1 MGLLNFI
8 KGEFLEVV
16 HWEDDSQDTM
26 VYKFPMTD
34 KQQIKENA
42 QLIVR
47 PSQVA
52 IFVYQGQIADVYQPG
67 KYTLHTD
74 TMPILTSLSN
84 WKFLF
89 ENHFKTDV
97 YFVNTKQFV
106 NQKWGTTNPIMM
118 RDAEFGIL
126 RLRGFGV
133 YSFKVN
139 EPVVFL
145 KEVFGSNK
153 FYTVD
158 QINEHLKSLIVSTV
172 SDTLGEAK
180 IPAIDLVTQYDEIGK
195 LTQSRIGERFAL
207 FGLAV
212 SDFAIENISLPES
225 VEQAIDKRTQ
235 MGALGDLNQY
245 MKFQT
250 AEAIRDAAQNEG
262 GGLASMGAGMGA
274 GAGIGKM
281 MADAMNSNSV
291 SGDQTTGNAS
301 SQTGNI
307 GNTPK
312 TVACGNC
319 QAQVAEGVKFCPE
332 CGNSM
337 IKKCIHCQAA
347 LNGNPKFCPECGGK
361 QTIENKCPSCNE
373 ILEGQPKFCPHCGAN
388 TEG

>member
-1 MGLLNFI
+1 MGLFKFL
-8 KGEFLEVV
+8 KGEFIEVV

-47 PSQVA
+47 PSQIA
-52 IFVYQGQIADVYQPG
+52 IFVYQGQIADVYEPG

-84 WKFLF
+84 WKYLF

-97 YFVNTKQFV
+97 YFVNTKQFTG
-106 NQKWGTTNPIMM
+106 QKWGTTNPIMM

-133 YSFKVN
+133 YSFRVV

-153 FYTVD
+153 FYTVN
-158 QINEHLKSLIVSTV
+158 QINEHLKSLIISTV
-172 SDTLGEAK
+172 SDVLGEAK
-180 IPAIDLVTQYDEIGK
+180 IPAIDLVTQYDEIGNMA
-195 LTQSRIGERFAL
+195 QMRIDERFNIY
-207 FGLAV
+207 GLKV

-245 MKFQT
+245 MKYQA
-250 AEAIRDAAQNEG
+250 AEAMRDAAQNEG
-262 GGLASMGAGMGA
+262 GGMASMGAGVGA
-274 GAGIGKM
+274 GMGIGQM
-281 MADAMNSNSV
+281 MTGAM
-291 SGDQTTGNAS
+291 SGMNAS
-301 SQTGNI
+301 SGQSQE
-307 GNTPK
+307 PEKPVK
-312 TVACGNC
+312 TVSCPSCSA
-319 QAQVAEGVKFCPE
+319 AVKEDAKFCPE
-332 CGNSM
+332 CGGAM
-337 IKKCIHCQAA
+337 QKTCIHCNVA
-347 LNGNPKFCPECGGK
+347 LKGNPKFCPECGGK
-361 QTIENKCPSCNE
+361 QEIEKQCPNCKETIEGN
-373 ILEGQPKFCPHCGAN
+373 PKFCPHCGSTIN
-388 TEG
+388 G

>member
-1 MGLLNFI
+1 MGLMNFI

-16 HWEDDSQDTM
+16 HWEDESNDTM

-84 WKFLF
+84 WKYLF

-126 RLRGFGV
+126 RLRGFGI

-139 EPVVFL
+139 EPVTFL

-158 QINEHLKSLIVSTV
+158 QINEHLKSLIVSTI
-172 SDTLGEAK
+172 SDALGESK
-180 IPAIDLVTQYDEIGK
+180 IPAIDLATQYDELGK
-195 LTQSRIGERFAL
+195 LAIERLGERFSV
-207 FGLAV
+207 FGLMV

-225 VEQAIDKRTQ
+225 VEKAIDKRTE
-235 MGALGDLNQY
+235 MGAIGNLDHY
-245 MKFQT
+245 MKYQT

-262 GGLASMGAGMGA
+262 GGMAGMGAGMGA
-274 GAGIGKM
+274 GFGIGQM
-281 MADAMNSNSV
+281 MTGAMSANQAPNQV
-291 SGDQTTGNAS
+291 PNQTPNAATGAAGAQATTKCPS
-301 SQTGNI
+301 
-307 GNTPK
+307 
-312 TVACGNC
+312 C
-319 QAQVAEGVKFCPE
+319 QADVASGTKFCPE
-332 CGNSM
+332 CGGAM
-337 IKKCIHCQAA
+337 AKKCIHCGVVMT
-347 LNGNPKFCPECGGK
+347 GNPKFCPECGGN
-361 QTIENKCPSCNE
+361 QTVLKKCAKCNE
-373 ILEGQPKFCPHCGAN
+373 DIEGNPKFCPHCGES
-388 TEG
+388 TQG

>member
-1 MGLLNFI
+1 MGLFNFI

-16 HWEDDSQDTM
+16 HWEDESQDTM

-133 YSFKVN
+133 YSFRVGD
-139 EPVVFL
+139 PVVFL

-172 SDTLGEAK
+172 SDLLGEAK
-180 IPAIDLVTQYDEIGK
+180 IPAIDLVTQYDELGK
-195 LTQSRIGERFAL
+195 LTLQGLGERFGVY
-207 FGLAV
+207 GLVV

-245 MKFQT
+245 MKFQA
-250 AEAIRDAAQNEG
+250 AEALRDAAQNEG
-262 GGLASMGAGMGA
+262 GGMASMGAGVGA
-274 GAGIGKM
+274 GMGLGNM
-281 MADAMNSNSV
+281 MANAMRDDA
-291 SGDQTTGNAS
+291 TGNS
-301 SQTGNI
+301 SGGA
-307 GNTPK
+307 GNTPQTESSSK
-312 TVACGNC
+312 INKVTCPSC
-319 QAQVAEGVKFCPE
+319 QALVDEGVKFCPE
-332 CGNSM
+332 CGGSM
-337 IKKCIHCQAA
+337 VKKCMHCQAE
-347 LNGNPKFCPECGGK
+347 LKGNPKFCPECGGK
-361 QTIENKCPSCNE
+361 QTLSTECVSCHEPIEGN
-373 ILEGQPKFCPHCGAN
+373 PKFCPHCGAAN
-388 TEG
+388 ENS

>member
-1 MGLLNFI
+1 MGLFKFL
-8 KGEFLEVV
+8 KGEFIEVV

-47 PSQVA
+47 PSQIA
-52 IFVYQGQIADVYQPG
+52 IFVYQGQIADVYEPG

-84 WKFLF
+84 WKYLL

-97 YFVNTKQFV
+97 YFVNTKQFTG
-106 NQKWGTTNPIMM
+106 QKWGTTNPIMM

-133 YSFKVN
+133 YSFRVV

-153 FYTVD
+153 FYTVN
-158 QINEHLKSLIVSTV
+158 QINEHLKSLIISTV
-172 SDTLGEAK
+172 SDVLGEAK
-180 IPAIDLVTQYDEIGK
+180 IPAIDLVTQYDEIGNMA
-195 LTQSRIGERFAL
+195 QMRIDERFNIY
-207 FGLAV
+207 GLKV

-245 MKFQT
+245 MKYQA
-250 AEAIRDAAQNEG
+250 AEAMRDAAQNEG
-262 GGLASMGAGMGA
+262 GGMASMGAGVGA
-274 GAGIGKM
+274 GMGIGQM
-281 MADAMNSNSV
+281 MTGAM
-291 SGDQTTGNAS
+291 SGMNAS
-301 SQTGNI
+301 SGQSQE
-307 GNTPK
+307 PDKPVK
-312 TVACGNC
+312 TVSCPSCSA
-319 QAQVAEGVKFCPE
+319 AVKEDAKFCPE
-332 CGNSM
+332 CGGAM
-337 IKKCIHCQAA
+337 QKTCIHCNVA
-347 LNGNPKFCPECGGK
+347 LKGNPKFCPECGGK
-361 QTIENKCPSCNE
+361 QEIEKQCPNCNETIEGN
-373 ILEGQPKFCPHCGAN
+373 PKFCPHCGSTIN
-388 TEG
+388 G

>member
-1 MGLLNFI
+1 MGIFNFI
-8 KGEFLEVV
+8 KGEFIEVV

-26 VYKFPMTD
+26 VYKFPMVD

-74 TMPILTSLSN
+74 TMPILTTLSN
-84 WKFLF
+84 WKTLF

-97 YFVNTKQFV
+97 YFINMKQFI

-133 YSFKVN
+133 YSFKVADA
-139 EPVVFL
+139 VTFL

-153 FYTVD
+153 FFTVN

-172 SDTLGEAK
+172 SDVLGESK
-180 IPAIDLVTQYDEIGK
+180 IPAIDLATQYDEIGS
-195 LTQSRIGERFAL
+195 LTQARIDERFGVY
-207 FGLAV
+207 GLTV

-262 GGLASMGAGMGA
+262 GGMAAMGAGMGA
-274 GAGIGKM
+274 GMGIGQM
-281 MADAMNSNSV
+281 MTGAMNANQGAPV
-291 SGDQTTGNAS
+291 NTTAPS
-301 SQTGNI
+301 SATAPA
-307 GNTPK
+307 NTP
-312 TVACGNC
+312 VAGTGAALVKCIGCGHEL
-319 QAQVAEGVKFCPE
+319 AVGTKFCPE
-332 CGNSM
+332 CGVAQTQ
-337 IKKCIHCQAA
+337 KCIHCQAE
-347 LNGNPKFCPECGGK
+347 LKGNPKFCPECGTAVKGV
-361 QTIENKCPSCNE
+361 
-373 ILEGQPKFCPHCGAN
+373 
-388 TEG
+388 

>member
-1 MGLLNFI
+1 MGLFNFI

-84 WKFLF
+84 WKYLF

-97 YFVNTKQFV
+97 YFINTKQFV
-106 NQKWGTTNPIMM
+106 NQKWGTANPIMM
-118 RDAEFGIL
+118 RDQDFGIL

-139 EPVVFL
+139 EPVAFL

-153 FYTVD
+153 FFTVD

-172 SDTLGEAK
+172 SDAIAEAK
-180 IPAIDLVTQYDEIGK
+180 IPAIDLAMQYDEIGR
-195 LTQSRIGERFAL
+195 LTQARIDERFAVY
-207 FGLAV
+207 GLTI

-225 VEQAIDKRTQ
+225 VEQAIDKRSQ
-235 MGALGDLNQY
+235 MGALGDLNKY
-245 MKFQT
+245 MQFQT

-262 GGLASMGAGMGA
+262 GGMASMGAGMGA
-274 GAGIGKM
+274 GMGIGKAMSDM
-281 MADAMNSNSV
+281 MNGMSGGQGNGNPSQPQVQSQNPSNIA
-291 SGDQTTGNAS
+291 TK
-301 SQTGNI
+301 
-307 GNTPK
+307 P
-312 TVACGNC
+312 CPNC
-319 QAQVAEGVKFCPE
+319 NHPVPEGTKFCPE
-332 CGNSM
+332 CGADQV
-337 IKKCIHCQAA
+337 KKCIHCQAE
-347 LNGNPKFCPECGGK
+347 LKGNPKFCPECGGK
-361 QTIENKCPSCNE
+361 QT
-373 ILEGQPKFCPHCGAN
+373 LEGTCGKCGEAYEGDLKFCPNCGN
-388 TEG
+388 NLKG

>member
-1 MGLLNFI
+1 MGIFNFL

-16 HWEDDSQDTM
+16 HWEDASSDTM

-52 IFVYQGQIADVYQPG
+52 IFVYQGQIADVYEPG

-97 YFVNTKQFV
+97 YFVNTKQFI

-133 YSFKVN
+133 YSFKVAD
-139 EPVVFL
+139 PVAFL

-158 QINEHLKSLIVSTV
+158 QVNEHLKSLIVSTI
-172 SDTLGEAK
+172 SDVLGEAK
-180 IPAIDLVTQYDEIGK
+180 VPAIDLATQYDEIGAIARTK
-195 LTQSRIGERFAL
+195 VDERFGPY
-207 FGLAV
+207 GLTL

-225 VEQAIDKRTQ
+225 VEEAIDKRSQ
-235 MGALGDLNQY
+235 MGALGDLNHY
-245 MKFQT
+245 MKFQA
-250 AEAIRDAAQNEG
+250 AEAMRDAAQNEG
-262 GGLASMGAGMGA
+262 GGMASMGAGIGA

-281 MADAMNSNSV
+281 MADAMSGVSSPAQPQTSSTASV
-291 SGDQTTGNAS
+291 AKVSC
-301 SQTGNI
+301 
-307 GNTPK
+307 P
-312 TVACGNC
+312 NC
-319 QAQVAEGVKFCPE
+319 NAQVNEGVNFCPE
-332 CGNSM
+332 CGNGM
-337 IKKCIHCQAA
+337 VNKCVHCQAA
-347 LNGNPKFCPECGGK
+347 LKGKPKFCPECGGNQEVK
-361 QTIENKCPSCNE
+361 SACPSCNE
-373 ILEGQPKFCPHCGAN
+373 PLEGAPKFCPHCGAN
-388 TEG
+388 TTI

>member
-1 MGLLNFI
+1 MGLFNFI
-8 KGEFLEVV
+8 KGEFIEVV

-52 IFVYQGQIADVYQPG
+52 IFVYQGQIADVYEPG

-84 WKFLF
+84 WKYLF

-97 YFVNTKQFV
+97 YFVNMKQFV

-133 YSFKVN
+133 YSFKVS

-153 FYTVD
+153 FFTVD
-158 QINEHLKSLIVSTV
+158 QINEHLKSLIISTV
-172 SDTLGEAK
+172 SDVLGEAK
-180 IPAIDLVTQYDEIGK
+180 IPAIDLVTQYDEVGALALSKID
-195 LTQSRIGERFAL
+195 ERFSPY
-207 FGLAV
+207 GLKV

-235 MGALGDLNQY
+235 MGALGNLDHY

-262 GGLASMGAGMGA
+262 GGMAGMGA
-274 GAGIGKM
+274 GLGAGMGIGQM
-281 MADAMNSNSV
+281 MTGIMGGENASGGNSN
-291 SGDQTTGNAS
+291 NA
-301 SQTGNI
+301 
-307 GNTPK
+307 TPESEP
-312 TVACGNC
+312 TESCPNC
-319 QAQVAEGVKFCPE
+319 QAKVNAGTKFCPE
-332 CGNSM
+332 CGYSLV
-337 IKKCIHCQAA
+337 KKCVHCSAV
-347 LNGNPKFCPECGGK
+347 LNGDPKFCPECGGK
-361 QTIENKCPSCNE
+361 QTIESICPSCNTQ
-373 ILEGQPKFCPHCGAN
+373 IEGTPKFCPNCGEN
-388 TEG
+388 LSK

>member
-180 IPAIDLVTQYDEIGK
+180 IPAIDLVTQYDEIGS
-195 LTQSRIGERFAL
+195 LTQARISERFAIY
-207 FGLAV
+207 GLIV

-281 MADAMNSNSV
+281 MADAMNNNNS
-291 SGDQTTGNAS
+291 QTTGSATSQNAS
-301 SQTGNI
+301 SV
-307 GNTPK
+307 K
-312 TVACGNC
+312 TVPCSNC
-319 QAQVAEGVKFCPE
+319 QAQVSEGVKFCPE

-337 IKKCIHCQAA
+337 IKKCIHCQAV

-361 QTIENKCPSCNE
+361 QSVENKCPSCNE

>member
-1 MGLLNFI
+1 MGIFKFL

-16 HWEDDSQDTM
+16 HWEDASSDTM

-52 IFVYQGQIADVYQPG
+52 IFVYQGQIADVYEPG

-97 YFVNTKQFV
+97 YFVNTKQFI

-133 YSFKVN
+133 YSFKVAD
-139 EPVVFL
+139 PVSFL

-158 QINEHLKSLIVSTV
+158 QVNEHLKSLIVSSI
-172 SDTLGEAK
+172 SDILGEANV
-180 IPAIDLVTQYDEIGK
+180 PAIDLATQYNEIGAIALK
-195 LTQSRIGERFAL
+195 KVDERFTPY
-207 FGLAV
+207 GLTL

-225 VEQAIDKRTQ
+225 VEQAIDKRSQ
-235 MGALGDLNQY
+235 MGALGDLNHY
-245 MKFQT
+245 MKFQA
-250 AEAIRDAAQNEG
+250 AEAMRDAAQNEG
-262 GGLASMGAGMGA
+262 GGMASMGAGIGA

-281 MADAMNSNSV
+281 MADAMSGV
-291 SGDQTTGNAS
+291 SSPAQPQAS
-301 SQTGNI
+301 STAS
-307 GNTPK
+307 
-312 TVACGNC
+312 VAKVTCSNC
-319 QAQVAEGVKFCPE
+319 KAQVNEGVKFCPE
-332 CGNSM
+332 CGNGM
-337 IKKCIHCQAA
+337 VNKCIHCQAP
-347 LNGNPKFCPECGGK
+347 LNGKPKFCPECGGNQEVK
-361 QTIENKCPSCNE
+361 SACPSCHE
-373 ILEGQPKFCPHCGAN
+373 PLEGSPKFCPHCGAS
-388 TEG
+388 TAV

>member
-1 MGLLNFI
+1 MGLFKFL
-8 KGEFLEVV
+8 KGEFIEVV
-16 HWEDDSQDTM
+16 HWEDERQDTM

-42 QLIVR
+42 QLVVR

-84 WKFLF
+84 WKYLF

-97 YFVNTKQFV
+97 YFVNTKQFI

-133 YSFKVN
+133 YSFRVS

-158 QINEHLKSLIVSTV
+158 QINEHLKSLIISTV
-172 SDTLGEAK
+172 SDVLGEAK
-180 IPAIDLVTQYDEIGK
+180 IPAIDLVTQYDEVG
-195 LTQSRIGERFAL
+195 LLSQTRIDERFSIY
-207 FGLAV
+207 GLKI

-245 MKFQT
+245 MKYQA
-250 AEAIRDAAQNEG
+250 AEAMRDAAKNEG
-262 GGLASMGAGMGA
+262 GGMASMGAGVGA
-274 GAGIGKM
+274 GMGIGQM
-281 MADAMNSNSV
+281 MTGAM
-291 SGDQTTGNAS
+291 SGMNNPS
-301 SQTGNI
+301 
-307 GNTPK
+307 TPETK
-312 TVACGNC
+312 TVPCPNC
-319 QAQVAEGVKFCPE
+319 KTEVKEGVKFCPE

-337 IKKCIHCQAA
+337 NKTCVHCHVV
-347 LNGNPKFCPECGGK
+347 LKGNPKFCPDCGGK
-361 QTIENKCPSCNE
+361 QDIEKQCPNCNE
-373 ILEGQPKFCPHCGAN
+373 SIEGSPKFCPHCGSTLN
-388 TEG
+388 E

>member
-97 YFVNTKQFV
+97 YFVNIKQFV

-180 IPAIDLVTQYDEIGK
+180 IPAIDLVTQYDEIGS
-195 LTQSRIGERFAL
+195 LTQARISERFAIY
-207 FGLAV
+207 GLIV

-281 MADAMNSNSV
+281 MADAMNNNNS
-291 SGDQTTGNAS
+291 QTTGSATSQNAS
-301 SQTGNI
+301 SV
-307 GNTPK
+307 K
-312 TVACGNC
+312 TVPCSNC
-319 QAQVAEGVKFCPE
+319 QAQVSEGVKFCPE

-337 IKKCIHCQAA
+337 IKKCIHCQAV

-361 QTIENKCPSCNE
+361 QSVENKCPSCNE

>member
-180 IPAIDLVTQYDEIGK
+180 IPAIDLVTQYDEIGS
-195 LTQSRIGERFAL
+195 LTQARISERFAIY
-207 FGLAV
+207 GLIV

-281 MADAMNSNSV
+281 MADAMNSNSA
-291 SGDQTTGNAS
+291 SGAQTTGNAS

>member
-1 MGLLNFI
+1 MGLFNFI

-16 HWEDDSQDTM
+16 HWEDESQDTM

-84 WKFLF
+84 WKYLL

-97 YFVNTKQFV
+97 YFVNTKQFI

-133 YSFKVN
+133 YSFRVS

-172 SDTLGEAK
+172 SDILGEAK
-180 IPAIDLVTQYDEIGK
+180 IPAIDLVTQYDELGK
-195 LTQSRIGERFAL
+195 LTIQGLGERFGVY
-207 FGLAV
+207 GLV
-212 SDFAIENISLPES
+212 MSDFAIENISLPES

-245 MKFQT
+245 MKFQA
-250 AEAIRDAAQNEG
+250 AEALRDAAQNEG
-262 GGLASMGAGMGA
+262 GGMASMGAGMGA
-274 GAGIGKM
+274 GMGLGNM
-281 MADAMNSNSV
+281 MAGAMRDNSTPETKPSAANNPVSQKVTCPSCKASV
-291 SGDQTTGNAS
+291 E
-301 SQTGNI
+301 
-307 GNTPK
+307 
-312 TVACGNC
+312 
-319 QAQVAEGVKFCPE
+319 EGVKFCPE
-332 CGNSM
+332 CGGGM
-337 IKKCIHCQAA
+337 TKKCIQCQAD
-347 LNGNPKFCPECGGK
+347 LKGSPKFCPECGGN
-361 QTIENKCPSCNE
+361 QTLSSTCASCHKSIEGN
-373 ILEGQPKFCPHCGAN
+373 PKFCPHCGASSE
-388 TEG
+388 T

>member
-1 MGLLNFI
+1 MGLFKFL
-8 KGEFLEVV
+8 KGEFIEVV

-47 PSQVA
+47 PSQIA
-52 IFVYQGQIADVYQPG
+52 IFVYQGQIADVYEPG

-84 WKFLF
+84 WKYLF

-97 YFVNTKQFV
+97 YFVNTKQFTG
-106 NQKWGTTNPIMM
+106 QKWGTTNPIMM

-133 YSFKVN
+133 YSFRVV

-153 FYTVD
+153 FYTVN
-158 QINEHLKSLIVSTV
+158 QINEHLKSLIISTV
-172 SDTLGEAK
+172 SDVLGEAK
-180 IPAIDLVTQYDEIGK
+180 IPAIDLVTQYDEIGS
-195 LTQSRIGERFAL
+195 LAQVRIDERFNIY
-207 FGLAV
+207 GLKV

-245 MKFQT
+245 MKYQA
-250 AEAIRDAAQNEG
+250 AEAMRDAAQNEG
-262 GGLASMGAGMGA
+262 GGMASMGAGVGA
-274 GAGIGKM
+274 GMGIGQM
-281 MADAMNSNSV
+281 MTGAM
-291 SGDQTTGNAS
+291 SGMNAS
-301 SQTGNI
+301 SGQSQEAEKSV
-307 GNTPK
+307 K
-312 TVACGNC
+312 TVPCPSCSA
-319 QAQVAEGVKFCPE
+319 AVKEDAKFCPE
-332 CGNSM
+332 CGGAM
-337 IKKCIHCQAA
+337 QKTCIHCNVA
-347 LNGNPKFCPECGGK
+347 LKGNPKFCPECGGK
-361 QTIENKCPSCNE
+361 QEIEKNCPNCNE
-373 ILEGQPKFCPHCGAN
+373 VIEGNPKFCPHCGSTIN
-388 TEG
+388 G

>member
-1 MGLLNFI
+1 MGIFKFL

-16 HWEDDSQDTM
+16 HWEDASSDTM

-52 IFVYQGQIADVYQPG
+52 IFVYQGQIADVYEPG

-97 YFVNTKQFV
+97 YFVNTKQFI

-133 YSFKVN
+133 YSFKVAD
-139 EPVVFL
+139 PVTFL

-158 QINEHLKSLIVSTV
+158 QVNEHLKSLIVSTI
-172 SDTLGEAK
+172 SDILGEAK
-180 IPAIDLVTQYDEIGK
+180 VPAIDLATQYDEIGAIARTK
-195 LTQSRIGERFAL
+195 VDERFGPY
-207 FGLAV
+207 GLTL

-225 VEQAIDKRTQ
+225 VEQAIDKRSQ
-235 MGALGDLNQY
+235 MGALGDLNHY
-245 MKFQT
+245 MKFQA
-250 AEAIRDAAQNEG
+250 AEAMRDAAQNEG
-262 GGLASMGAGMGA
+262 GGMASMGAGIGA

-281 MADAMNSNSV
+281 MADAMSGV
-291 SGDQTTGNAS
+291 SSPAQPQAS
-301 SQTGNI
+301 STAS
-307 GNTPK
+307 
-312 TVACGNC
+312 VAKVTCSNC
-319 QAQVAEGVKFCPE
+319 NAQVNEGVNFCPE
-332 CGNSM
+332 CGNGM
-337 IKKCIHCQAA
+337 VNKCIHCQAA
-347 LNGNPKFCPECGGK
+347 LKGKPKFCPECGGNQEVK
-361 QTIENKCPSCNE
+361 SACPSCNE
-373 ILEGQPKFCPHCGAN
+373 PLEGAPKFCPHCGAN
-388 TEG
+388 TTV

>member
-180 IPAIDLVTQYDEIGK
+180 IPAIDLVTQYDEIGS
-195 LTQSRIGERFAL
+195 LTQARISERFAIY
-207 FGLAV
+207 GLIV

>member
-1 MGLLNFI
+1 MGLFKFI
-8 KGEFLEVV
+8 KGEFIEVV

-84 WKFLF
+84 WKYLF

-97 YFVNTKQFV
+97 YFINMKQFV

-139 EPVVFL
+139 DPVVFL

-153 FYTVD
+153 FFTVD
-158 QINEHLKSLIVSTV
+158 QINEHLKSLIISTV
-172 SDTLGEAK
+172 SDVLGEAK
-180 IPAIDLVTQYDEIGK
+180 IPAIDLVSQYDEVGA
-195 LTQSRIGERFAL
+195 LAQSKIDERFSPY
-207 FGLAV
+207 GLKI

-235 MGALGDLNQY
+235 MGALGNLDHY

-262 GGLASMGAGMGA
+262 GGMAGMGA
-274 GAGIGKM
+274 GIGAGMGIGQM
-281 MADAMNSNSV
+281 MTGVMSGMNNTANSAPQE
-291 SGDQTTGNAS
+291 STATDTCPS
-301 SQTGNI
+301 
-307 GNTPK
+307 
-312 TVACGNC
+312 C
-319 QAQVAEGVKFCPE
+319 QAKVNSGAKFCPE
-332 CGNSM
+332 CGNDLV
-337 IKKCIHCQAA
+337 KKCIHCSAV
-347 LNGNPKFCPECGGK
+347 LNGNPKFCPDCGGK
-361 QTIENKCPSCNE
+361 QSVESTCPSCHTQ
-373 ILEGQPKFCPHCGAN
+373 IEGTPKFCPNCGES
-388 TEG
+388 TGK

>member
-1 MGLLNFI
+1 MGLFDFI

-16 HWEDDSQDTM
+16 HWEDESQDTM

-84 WKFLF
+84 WKYLF

-97 YFVNTKQFV
+97 YFVNTKQFI

-133 YSFKVN
+133 YSFRVG
-139 EPVVFL
+139 EPVIFL

-153 FYTVD
+153 FYKVD

-172 SDTLGEAK
+172 SDLLGEAK
-180 IPAIDLVTQYDEIGK
+180 IPAIDLVTQYDELGK
-195 LTQSRIGERFAL
+195 LTLQSLGDRFNVY
-207 FGLAV
+207 GLLV

-245 MKFQT
+245 MKFQA
-250 AEAIRDAAQNEG
+250 AEALREAAQNEG
-262 GGLASMGAGMGA
+262 GGMASMGAGVGA
-274 GAGIGKM
+274 GMGLGSM
-281 MADAMNSNSV
+281 MANAMK
-291 SGDQTTGNAS
+291 GDVGSPAAAAS
-301 SQTGNI
+301 STPTNTVNCPKCQT
-307 GNTPK
+307 P
-312 TVACGNC
+312 
-319 QAQVAEGVKFCPE
+319 VAEGVKFCPE
-332 CGNSM
+332 CGGSM
-337 IKKCIHCQAA
+337 VNKCIHCQAD
-347 LNGNPKFCPECGGK
+347 LKGRPKFCPECGGI
-361 QTIENKCPSCNE
+361 QTVTSVCKSCNE
-373 ILEGQPKFCPHCGAN
+373 PIEGNPKFCPHCGAN
-388 TEG
+388 NER

>member
-1 MGLLNFI
+1 MGLFKFL
-8 KGEFLEVV
+8 KGEFIEVV
-16 HWEDDSQDTM
+16 HWEDESQDTM
-26 VYKFPMTD
+26 IFKFPMTD

-42 QLIVR
+42 QLVVR

-84 WKFLF
+84 WKYLF

-97 YFVNTKQFV
+97 YFVNTKQFI

-118 RDAEFGIL
+118 RDSEFGIL

-133 YSFKVN
+133 YSFRVD

-153 FYTVD
+153 FYTVH
-158 QINEHLKSLIVSTV
+158 QINDHLKSLIISTV
-172 SDTLGEAK
+172 SDVLGEAK
-180 IPAIDLVTQYDEIGK
+180 IPAIDLVTQYDEIGN
-195 LTQSRIGERFAL
+195 LSQLRIDERFSIY
-207 FGLAV
+207 GLKV

-245 MKFQT
+245 MKYQA
-250 AEAIRDAAQNEG
+250 AEAMRDAANNEG
-262 GGLASMGAGMGA
+262 GGMASMGAGVGA
-274 GAGIGKM
+274 GMGIGQM
-281 MADAMNSNSV
+281 MTGAM
-291 SGDQTTGNAS
+291 SGMNAS
-301 SQTGNI
+301 SNQGNS
-307 GNTPK
+307 NTPNIKMVPCPNCK
-312 TVACGNC
+312 TEVK
-319 QAQVAEGVKFCPE
+319 EGDKFCPE
-332 CGNSM
+332 CGTSM
-337 IKKCIHCQAA
+337 NKACIHCNVV

-361 QTIENKCPSCNE
+361 QEISTNCPNCNETIEGS
-373 ILEGQPKFCPHCGAN
+373 PKFCPQCGTTLN
-388 TEG
+388 E

>member
-1 MGLLNFI
+1 MGLFKFL
-8 KGEFLEVV
+8 KGEFIEVV

-47 PSQVA
+47 PSQIA
-52 IFVYQGQIADVYQPG
+52 IFVYQGQIADVYEPG

-84 WKFLF
+84 WKYLF

-97 YFVNTKQFV
+97 YFVNTKQFTG
-106 NQKWGTTNPIMM
+106 QKWGTTNPIMM

-133 YSFKVN
+133 YSFRVV

-153 FYTVD
+153 FYTVN
-158 QINEHLKSLIVSTV
+158 QINEHLKSLIISTV
-172 SDTLGEAK
+172 SDVLGEAK
-180 IPAIDLVTQYDEIGK
+180 IPAIDLVTQYDEIGNMA
-195 LTQSRIGERFAL
+195 QMRIDERFNIY
-207 FGLAV
+207 GLKV

-245 MKFQT
+245 MKYQA
-250 AEAIRDAAQNEG
+250 AEAMRDAAQNEG
-262 GGLASMGAGMGA
+262 GGMASMGAGVGA
-274 GAGIGKM
+274 GMGIGQM
-281 MADAMNSNSV
+281 MTGAM
-291 SGDQTTGNAS
+291 SGMNAS
-301 SQTGNI
+301 SGQSQEADKQV
-307 GNTPK
+307 K
-312 TVACGNC
+312 TVSCPNC
-319 QAQVAEGVKFCPE
+319 SAIVKEDAKFCPE
-332 CGNSM
+332 CGGAM
-337 IKKCIHCQAA
+337 QKTCIHCNVA
-347 LNGNPKFCPECGGK
+347 LKGNPKFCPECGGK
-361 QTIENKCPSCNE
+361 QDVEKQCPNCNE
-373 ILEGQPKFCPHCGAN
+373 AIEGNPKFCPHCGSTIN
-388 TEG
+388 G